1 MDQAQSTDCLSNIT
15 IESVRQDFKEWRNN
29 KTTHKIPEQ
38 LWDKV
43 FQLLKST
50 HMSIVANQLKLSY
63 SQIKA
68 KRNTLKLLSEP
79 DKNVNNVSDFVTVTV
94 DNPGDTDVCK
104 VPRVHHIKVILK
116 NGNVIQSEVTTDIL
130 YQLIH
135 GDGYA
140 TD

>member
-1 MDQAQSTDCLSNIT
+1 MKQARSTDCLSNIT
-15 IESVRQDFKEWRNN
+15 IESVQQDFEQWRNN

-43 FQLLKST
+43 FHLLKNT

-63 SQIKA
+63 SQIRA

-79 DKNVNNVSDFVTVTV
+79 DNNINNGSDFVTVTV
-94 DNPGDTDVCK
+94 DNPSDTVVCK
-104 VPRVHHIKVILK
+104 VPRVHPLKVVLK
-116 NGNVIQSEVTTDIL
+116 NGNVIQSEVSTDIL

-135 GDGYA
+135 GNVHA

>member
-1 MDQAQSTDCLSNIT
+1 MEQAQNTDCLSNTT
-15 IESVRQDFKEWRNN
+15 IESVRQDFEEWRNN

-38 LWDKV
+38 LWGKV
-43 FQLLKST
+43 FHLLKNT

-68 KRNTLKLLSEP
+68 KRNTRKLLSESQ
-79 DKNVNNVSDFVTVTV
+79 DSVNNLIDFVTVTV
-94 DNPGDTDVCK
+94 DTGDTGVCE
-104 VPRVHHIKVILK
+104 VPPVHHIKVILK

-135 GDGYA
+135 GDSYA

>member
-15 IESVRQDFKEWRNN
+15 IEWVRQDFKEWRNN
-29 KTTHKIPEQ
+29 KTTHKIPEK

-43 FQLLKST
+43 FYLLKKT
-50 HMSIVANQLKLSY
+50 HMNIVGNQLKPNY

-68 KRNTLKLLSEP
+68 KRHTLKLLSEP
-79 DKNVNNVSDFVTVTV
+79 QNNVNNLIDFVTVTLK
-94 DNPGDTDVCK
+94 PGGTEDCK
-104 VPRVHHIKVILK
+104 SPRVHPIKVILK
-116 NGNVIQSEVTTDIL
+116 NGNVIQSEGSIDLL

-135 GDGYA
+135 GEGHA

>member
-1 MDQAQSTDCLSNIT
+1 MEQAQNSDCLSNIS
-15 IESVRQDFKEWRNN
+15 IESVRQDFEEWRNN

-94 DNPGDTDVCK
+94 ENPGDTEVCK
-104 VPRVHHIKVILK
+104 VPRVHPIKVVFK
-116 NGNVIQSEVTTDIL
+116 NGNVIQSEVSTDIL

-135 GDGYA
+135 GDSHA
-140 TD
+140 TN

>member
-1 MDQAQSTDCLSNIT
+1 MKQARSTDCLSNIT
-15 IESVRQDFKEWRNN
+15 IESVQQDFEQWRNN
-29 KTTHKIPEQ
+29 KTTNKIPEQ

-43 FQLLKST
+43 FHLLKNT

-63 SQIKA
+63 SQIRA

-79 DKNVNNVSDFVTVTV
+79 DNNINNPSDFVTVTV
-94 DNPGDTDVCK
+94 DNPSDTAVCK
-104 VPRVHHIKVILK
+104 VPRVHPLKVVLK
-116 NGNVIQSEVTTDIL
+116 NGNVIQSEVSTDIL

-135 GDGYA
+135 GDVHA

>member
-15 IESVRQDFKEWRNN
+15 IESVREDFKEWRNN

-43 FQLLKST
+43 FQLLKCT

-79 DKNVNNVSDFVTVTV
+79 DNNVNNVSDFVTVTV
-94 DNPGDTDVCK
+94 DNPGDTEVCK
-104 VPRVHHIKVILK
+104 VPRVHPIRVVLK
-116 NGNVIQSEVTTDIL
+116 NGNVIQSEVSTDIL

-135 GDGYA
+135 GDSYA

>member
-1 MDQAQSTDCLSNIT
+1 MKQARSTDCLSNIT
-15 IESVRQDFKEWRNN
+15 IESVQQDFEQWRNN

-43 FQLLKST
+43 FHLLKNT

-63 SQIKA
+63 SQIRA

-79 DKNVNNVSDFVTVTV
+79 DNNINNPSDFVTVTV
-94 DNPGDTDVCK
+94 DNPSDTAVCK
-104 VPRVHHIKVILK
+104 VPRVHPLKVVLK
-116 NGNVIQSEVTTDIL
+116 NGNVIQSKVSTDIL
-130 YQLIH
+130 YLFIH
-135 GDGYA
+135 GDSYA